1 MSDLTLYEG
10 LLYHILITPL
20 NVAPSH
26 LTISTDLLLE
36 WLQLPLDDR
45 KRLLNIMHVHHF
57 GSRRLLNNC
66 IREMDILKWLIPLA
80 CPISSTVL
88 KSGKVICRYFRIVWL
103 KAQ

>member
-80 CPISSTVL
+80 CPFSSTVL